1 MGQADWKNM
10 SQATFLSDAARNAK
24 NRGVNNFCVEL
35 REREWMNRVRALE
48 LLRQHKPVL
57 G

>member
-1 MGQADWKNM
+1 MPQAI
-10 SQATFLSDAARNAK
+10 FHSDAARNAK

-35 REREWMNRVRALE
+35 SEHEWINRVRALE
-48 LLRQHKPVL
+48 LLRQHKPLL